1 MSVFFVDEYQR
12 QLDDRGRMIL
22 PAKVR
27 EKLSATVYIT
37 SSVSDKCL
45 HLYTEEEWEKMGE
58 KLSKLPT
65 ATDKNAAAFVRMF
78 YGRAT
83 ACEIDKQGRVPI
95 AKRLMEYA
103 GLTRDIVLVGVNT
116 RLEIWDSCL
125 WEEYQDG
132 LSDDIMLDGIQKY
145 DLNI

>member
-12 QLDDRGRMIL
+12 QLDDRGRMVL

-27 EKLSATVYIT
+27 EKLSPVVYIT
-37 SSVSDKCL
+37 KSVSDNCL
-45 HLYTEEEWEKMGE
+45 HLYTEEEWEKLGE
-58 KLSKLPT
+58 KISKLPT

-95 AKRLMEYA
+95 AKRLMDA
-103 GLTRDIVLVGVNT
+103 VGLERDVVLVGVNT
-116 RLEIWDSCL
+116 RLEIWDSSA
-125 WEEYQDG
+125 WEKYQDS
-132 LSDDIMLDGIQKY
+132 LSDTIMLDGIKEY
-145 DLNI
+145 NLNI